1 MVRSLRRIVAIA
13 RKEIRQLRRDRLTFG
28 MVVAIPILQLLLFGF
43 AINQDIRHLRAGVA
57 DLSGSQHSRRLLS
70 DAEASQVIDIV
81 ARVASVEEL
90 DTLLRQ
96 GRIAVG
102 VVIPPDF
109 EQRVERSQRAQRN
122 NGYGPGGDHL
132 DEPLAQ
138 LLVDASDPASYGA
151 AAGLR
156 NLPIAPRAGL
166 QPRSPTATFEMRPYY
181 NPERRTAVQIVPG
194 LVGVILTMTMVLF
207 TSVAIVRER
216 ERGNLELLI
225 TTPLSPIELMVG
237 KILPYIVIG
246 CIQLLLVLSVGRLLF
261 DVPLRGNPLDVLVS
275 SLVFIFASLSLGLV
289 ISTVAKTQFQA
300 FQLTFFTFLP
310 QILLSGFMF
319 PFDAMPQA
327 AQWIAEVMPLTHFLR
342 VIRGIVLRGAS
353 LSDIGRDLWPLLA
366 FGAIAMTLASLR
378 FRKRLD

>member
-1 MVRSLRRIVAIA
+1 MQALGRIIAIA

-28 MVVAIPILQLLLFGF
+28 MVVMIPILQLLLFGF

-57 DLSGSQHSRRLLS
+57 DLSGSQQSRRLLT

-81 ARVASVEEL
+81 ARVASAEEL

-102 VVIPPDF
+102 VVVPPDF
-109 EQRVERSQRAQRN
+109 DRRVERSRRAQRG
-122 NGYGPGGDHL
+122 NGHGAGGDRL
-132 DEPLAQ
+132 DQPLAQ

-156 NLPIAPRAGL
+156 NLPVAPRSGL
-166 QPRSPTATFEMRPYY
+166 RVRSSTATFELRPYY
-181 NPERRTAVQIVPG
+181 NPERRSAVQIVPG

-246 CIQLLLVLSVGRLLF
+246 CIQLFLVLTVGRLLF
-261 DVPLRGNPLDVLVS
+261 DVPLRGQPIDVLIS

-319 PFDAMPQA
+319 PFDAMPKE

-353 LSDIGRDLWPLLA
+353 LSDIVRDLWPLLA
-366 FGAIAMTLASLR
+366 FGAIAMTIASLR